1 MYQHSLYTTHI
12 VGQLGNAMNSYYLH
26 VGGKITAIFYIL
38 SVVSQH
44 GMSGPDG
51 KNGNFDGKKKTAD
64 VALVM
69 ELSRIPRCC
78 CWAAAG

>member
-38 SVVSQH
+38 SVVSHH

-51 KNGNFDGKKKTAD
+51 K
-64 VALVM
+64 M
-69 ELSRIPRCC
+69 EILMVKRKQQM
-78 CWAAAG
+78 WL